1 MMDVERLHVV
11 RDFACRAPCDYLKS
25 DSLALRNMYMSGSKL
40 TMHVLIGTLSRLL
53 AILRNMLDPALKI
66 ARNISALLTTL

>member
-1 MMDVERLHVV
+1 MMDVERLHVI
-11 RDFACRAPCDYLKS
+11 RNFACRAPCDYLKS
-25 DSLALRNMYMSGSKL
+25 DSLALHNMYMSGSKL

-53 AILRNMLDPALKI
+53 TILRNMLDPVLKI